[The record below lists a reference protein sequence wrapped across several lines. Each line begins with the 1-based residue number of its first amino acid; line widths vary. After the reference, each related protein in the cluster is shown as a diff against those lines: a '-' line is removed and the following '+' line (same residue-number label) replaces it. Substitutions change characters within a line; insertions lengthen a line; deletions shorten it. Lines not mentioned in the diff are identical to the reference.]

1 MNKNK
6 SMDPIEIKW
15 IYHNSESNR
24 ERFTIGEAGT
34 KTLVCIGINPSTAVP
49 GKLDATMRA
58 VKSHSSKLGY
68 NSWIM
73 INVYPQRS
81 TDPKKIHKR
90 CNRKIHA
97 ENIAVIKKI
106 FSEQQHD
113 IWAAWGTLIKTRKYF
128 LPNLK
133 EIRDAIGVESK
144 WFAVGPL
151 LKEGHPHHPLYLK
164 LGSAK
169 KRYDI
174 DGYLEERI

>member
-1 MNKNK
+1 MNQKPPLQIANT
-6 SMDPIEIKW
+6 EW
-15 IYHNSESNR
+15 IYHNSPTNR

-34 KTLVCIGINPSTAVP
+34 KTLVCIGINPSTAIP

-68 NSWIM
+68 DSWIM

-90 CNRKIHA
+90 CNRKIHL
-97 ENIAVIKKI
+97 ENIKVITDLFKKKQ
-106 FSEQQHD
+106 FD

-128 LPNLK
+128 LPNLRD
-133 EIRDAIGVESK
+133 IRDAIGEESN

-151 LKEGHPHHPLYLK
+151 LKDGHPHHPLYLK
-164 LGSAK
+164 LGSTQE
-169 KRYDI
+169 RFDI
-174 DGYLEERI
+174 DAYIMDRE